1 MAADELKI
9 KISDQVKEQ
18 MEKDPELKRVLG
30 ELFANF
36 HQAADA
42 VKRGQ
47 YKSFDEAMEG
57 ITGER
62 PKKVNADDLEGL
74 DEKWE
79 RFETRKIKVNK

>member
-1 MAADELKI
+1 MSDDLKI
-9 KISDQVKEQ
+9 KLSDEVKEQ
-18 MEKDPELKRVLG
+18 MEKDPELKKVLG

-42 VKRGQ
+42 VQRGQ

-62 PKKVNADDLEGL
+62 PKKVDIEDMG
-74 DEKWE
+74 D
-79 RFETRKIKVNK
+79 

>member
-1 MAADELKI
+1 MTMSDDLKI
-9 KISDQVKEQ
+9 KLSDEVKEQ
-18 MEKDPELKRVLG
+18 MEKDPELKKVLG

-47 YKSFDEAMEG
+47 YASFDDAMEG

-62 PKKVNADDLEGL
+62 PKKVDIEDMG
-74 DEKWE
+74 D
-79 RFETRKIKVNK
+79 

>member
-1 MAADELKI
+1 MSDGELKI

-18 MEKDPELKRVLG
+18 MEKDPELKKVLG

-47 YKSFDEAMEG
+47 YKSFDDAMEG
-57 ITGER
+57 VTGER
-62 PKKVNADDLEGL
+62 PKKVDPEDF

-79 RFETRKIKVNK
+79 RIGKIKVDDE